1 MNYSATTYLVII
13 STQEKVSRHRYDKTI
28 EEAADSV
35 ISEIG
40 LSATGRKDRP
50 SKLLVKQHLV
60 LSFQRSGVA
69 NFETKEFTFTITDAD
84 ALEDQILLPEEC

>member
-35 ISEIG
+35 IS
-40 LSATGRKDRP
+40 ATNIKTRP
-50 SKLLVKQHLV
+50 GKALVKQHLV

-84 ALEDQILLPEEC
+84 ALEDQILLPEEI